1 MPHGFPLS
9 NPRPAL
15 LGGVVVR
22 QFRARRRKRIVS
34 QLPAFLEILSGHVR
48 AGHSIPES
56 LQEAI
61 ALLPSGIREEVS
73 WLCQSIRL
81 GVPLPDALRVW
92 EQRMACE
99 ELSLIVRPLCIA
111 IPAGENHPCDRR
123 RVAASWVAFHPPDH
137 VRAQMK
143 ALEFLSFGISLF
155 AGFSLMVRFFQRSS
169 FPGRVCRLP
178 DQVIA
183 AHRKAQ
189 GTLVGGKVVSIPGG
203 MLVTSLRGWMAGEIV
218 WISVVSVSLAVDPSL
233 SSAIFSFFLGLG
245 LGVCTLFLSI
255 REQEKRQVGSV
266 RSPLSL
272 ASFRFSLLLEAGMG
286 SHSAFQE
293 VGRAIPKGPLS
304 RELDEISRARM
315 LGISREEALERSRRR
330 IPLDDYQIFLNL
342 VHQGEQLGAGLS
354 RGLRE
359 HSTKMLE
366 GEGYRAEAAAQKA
379 AVKLLFP
386 LVAFIFPA
394 VVLIIFSPI
403 LLNVWEMWGQ

>member
-1 MPHGFPLS
+1 
-9 NPRPAL
+9 
-15 LGGVVVR
+15 
-22 QFRARRRKRIVS
+22 
-34 QLPAFLEILSGHVR
+34 
-48 AGHSIPES
+48 
-56 LQEAI
+56 
-61 ALLPSGIREEVS
+61 
-73 WLCQSIRL
+73 
-81 GVPLPDALRVW
+81 
-92 EQRMACE
+92 
-99 ELSLIVRPLCIA
+99 
-111 IPAGENHPCDRR
+111 
-123 RVAASWVAFHPPDH
+123 
-137 VRAQMK
+137 MK
-143 ALEFLSFGISLF
+143 ALEFLSFGIPLF
-155 AGFSLMVRFFQRSS
+155 AGFSLMVRFIQRSS
-169 FPGRVCRLP
+169 FPGVAFRLP
-178 DQVIA
+178 DKVIA

-189 GTLVGGKVVSIPGG
+189 ATLVGGKVVSIPGG
-203 MLVTSLRGWMAGEIV
+203 MLVTSLRGWIAGEIV

-245 LGVCTLFLSI
+245 LGFCTLFLSI
-255 REQEKRQVGSV
+255 REQAKRQVERI
-266 RSPLSL
+266 RSALPV
-272 ASFRFSLLLEAGMG
+272 ASFLFSLLLEAGMG

-342 VHQGEQLGAGLS
+342 VRQGEQLGVGLS

-359 HSTKMLE
+359 HSSKMLE